1 MVPLGLP
8 ATAEPGKPDGTSAP
22 AAIASI
28 DRAVADV
35 IGGLAAAVVTNPVA
49 KSVLYKAGFSDPG
62 HTEYLAKLSFEQT
75 GNPAWPVMML
85 WSPEVA
91 VVPVTIHVPFK
102 EVPERLTRDL
112 IFETGRVVARD
123 LIDRFGI
130 AHPRLAVAGLNP
142 HAGEDG
148 TLGKEDSLIVRP
160 AIERLI
166 ADGID
171 ARGPLAA
178 DTMFHEA
185 ARKTYDAALCMYHD
199 QALIPIKTLAFDH
212 GVNVTLGLPFV
223 RTSPDHGTAFDIA
236 GTGKADP
243 SSLIAALKLAARLA
257 AADQRK
263 QRTPAAAHDA
273 SSDLPPLRDVIRRHG
288 LSAKK
293 SLGQNF
299 LLDLNLTGR
308 IARAA
313 GPLGRRDRG
322 RDRPRPRRTDA
333 RAARRR
339 RAPSDRGRARSSV
352 PLPRSRR
359 SRRTIRDGSRSS
371 RVTRSNSMRHLFW
384 TAGPRASSPTCPTT
398 SPPRCWCPG

>member
-1 MVPLGLP
+1 MSRPLALTLGEPAGIGPDITLAAWARRAALDLPAFYVLGDPQCLARRAKRLGLDIPLEIVTPGNASAAFARALPVVPLGLP

-22 AAIASI
+22 AASASI

-62 HTEYLAKLSFEQT
+62 HTEYLAKLSFDQT

-123 LIDRFGI
+123 LIDRFDI

-148 TLGKEDSLIVRP
+148 TLGKEDNLIVRP

-236 GTGKADP
+236 GTGKANP

-257 AADQRK
+257 AADERK
-263 QRTPAAAHDA
+263 QRTPA
-273 SSDLPPLRDVIRRHG
+273 
-288 LSAKK
+288 
-293 SLGQNF
+293 
-299 LLDLNLTGR
+299 T
-308 IARAA
+308 ARA
-313 GPLGRRDRG
+313 
-322 RDRPRPRRTDA
+322 
-333 RAARRR
+333 
-339 RAPSDRGRARSSV
+339 
-352 PLPRSRR
+352 
-359 SRRTIRDGSRSS
+359 
-371 RVTRSNSMRHLFW
+371 
-384 TAGPRASSPTCPTT
+384 
-398 SPPRCWCPG
+398 